1 MLKTRL
7 ITAIIGIIVAVAVI
21 QYGGYV
27 FNTFVMILTLVGWHE
42 LVNMYFPQQKNAK
55 GIQKY
60 VGLPAIGYVFLL
72 VMVGVCRPETYLPVV
87 GIWALG
93 TVIYGFL
100 MKTGREV
107 WRTSFLAIG
116 GEFYL
121 YAGFGALLLLRNDAV
136 YQHTIHAVSVA
147 SPGLIIIWLAFL
159 GTWASDT
166 FAYFAGRAWGKHRI
180 VPNISPNKTLEG
192 FIGGFIGTIVVGVV
206 YSHFTGLDMGL
217 GAVLSVLIG
226 IAAPLGDL
234 FESKLKRISGVK
246 DSGNILPGHGGVL
259 DRFDSILF
267 VAPVVFFF
275 LLLV

>member
-42 LVNMYFPQQKNAK
+42 FVNMYFPQQKNAK

-107 WRTSFLAIG
+107 WRTSFLALDC
-116 GEFYL
+116 EFYFF
-121 YAGFGALLLLRNDAV
+121 AGFCALFLLRNDAV

-206 YSHFTGLDMGL
+206 YSHFTGIDMGL

>member
-21 QYGGYV
+21 QYGGNV
-27 FNTFVMILTLVGWHE
+27 FHAFVMILTLIGWRE
-42 LVNMYFPQQKNAK
+42 FVNMYFPQHKEAK
-55 GIQKY
+55 GLQKY
-60 VGLPAIGYVFLL
+60 FGLPVIGYVFLL
-72 VMVGVCRPETYLPVV
+72 IMIGVCRPQLYVPIV

-93 TVIYGFL
+93 TVIYGYL
-100 MKTGREV
+100 TKTGRDV
-107 WRTSFLAIG
+107 WRTSFLSIG
-116 GEFYL
+116 GELYL
-121 YAGFGALLLLRNDAV
+121 YAGFGALLLLRDDMT
-136 YQHTIHAVSVA
+136 YISTIRAVSVA
-147 SPGLIIIWLAFL
+147 SPGLTIIWLAFL

-166 FAYFAGRAWGKHRI
+166 FAYFAGRLWGKRRI

-192 FIGGFIGTIVVGVV
+192 FIGGFIGTIVVGLI
-206 YSHFTGLDMGL
+206 YSYFTGLTMGL

-246 DSGNILPGHGGVL
+246 DSGSILPGHGGVL

-267 VAPVVFFF
+267 VAPVLFFF

>member
-42 LVNMYFPQQKNAK
+42 FVNMYFPQQKNAK

-100 MKTGREV
+100 MKKGREV

-121 YAGFGALLLLRNDAV
+121 YVGFGALLLLRNDAV